1 METLGAATEA
11 EMVAEFVRAE
21 RDSPRQ
27 GARQAA
33 AAERL
38 RTDDPV
44 QLLAATRGYP
54 DQYLFT
60 GFPRNTTWRRVLL
73 LRAEAANIRLYPFE
87 EWKDYTRGTRRG
99 LDEDCELACRAD
111 YREYRAFLDEF
122 GLADSLEFMFRSQG
136 SLVAGLNIAW
146 AKGARIPDAAASLAD
161 RLHAYVEFNL
171 EQSRVLSAPQRLR
184 AAADRYGL
192 TGREREVAEL
202 LCCGRTNREIS
213 ACLGIGLATVK
224 THLIHIFEKLGA
236 ENRAATVALLS
247 R

>member
-1 METLGAATEA
+1 MNAY
-11 EMVAEFVRAE
+11 
-21 RDSPRQ
+21 
-27 GARQAA
+27 
-33 AAERL
+33 
-38 RTDDPV
+38 DPHS
-44 QLLAATRGYP
+44 
-54 DQYLFT
+54 
-60 GFPRNTTWRRVLL
+60 
-73 LRAEAANIRLYPFE
+73 
-87 EWKDYTRGTRRG
+87 TRRLVG
-99 LDEDCELACRAD
+99 QHKLVARLDEDCELACRAD